1 MESIVSLKKKL
12 KVGCK
17 VYVVDDASNY
27 DYSEFEKVFKG
38 DDFILEIL
46 EINQDPGPER
56 NRGLEDSN
64 PVIPLISLKHL
75 LIFITTLPQ
84 KLSVVTNLGRF
95 WCTISKR
102 WFKDDEWY
110 VRFF

>member
-46 EINQDPGPER
+46 EINEA
-56 NRGLEDSN
+56 
-64 PVIPLISLKHL
+64 
-75 LIFITTLPQ
+75 
-84 KLSVVTNLGRF
+84 RF
-95 WCTISKR
+95 E
-102 WFKDDEWY
+102 F
-110 VRFF
+110 

>member
-1 MESIVSLKKKL
+1 MIDIIITTYKRKKILESILESIVSLKKKL

-56 NRGLEDSN
+56 NRGLEDSSMDTLL
-64 PVIPLISLKHL
+64 VSLRHL
-75 LIFITTLPQ
+75 QT
-84 KLSVVTNLGRF
+84 
-95 WCTISKR
+95 
-102 WFKDDEWY
+102 Y
-110 VRFF
+110 M